1 MRGLSR
7 STPARTSGG
16 APTDGCARRIDRGCN
31 GEPSASDFIV
41 LELPTIVDRFATDFE
56 GLPEI
61 VEGVPAGP
69 MLITSGCSYGPW
81 PCSA

>member
-1 MRGLSR
+1 MRDLSP
-7 STPARTSGG
+7 STPAHLSG
-16 APTDGCARRIDRGCN
+16 APADGCARRIDRGCN

-61 VEGVPAGP
+61 VEGVPAG
-69 MLITSGCSYGPW
+69 GC
-81 PCSA
+81 